1 MTTTRKS
8 PGVDEKID
16 QLEDMVQDALDS
28 AKEGIARAE
37 ESMDKAKEALGDGY
51 GTLRARSAEAYAKAK
66 EYVSDASAALESV
79 REYMG
84 QLYGRSRE
92 AIEELYAKA
101 KVQLEK
107 LSEEIKKG
115 YARIKAKVA
124 EIDPKA
130 IRDDVIDYIQR
141 NPGKTILI
149 ALAVGFT
156 VGFLVRPREA

>member
-1 MTTTRKS
+1 MTATKKS
-8 PGVDEKID
+8 PGVEEKID
-16 QLEDMVQDALDS
+16 QLEEVVQDVLDS

-37 ESMDKAKEALGDGY
+37 ESMDRAKEALGEGY
-51 GTLRARSAEAYAKAK
+51 GTLRTRSAEAYAKAK
-66 EYVSDASAALESV
+66 DYVTDARASLESV

-92 AIEELYAKA
+92 VVEEMYAKA
-101 KVQLEK
+101 KVQLDK
-107 LSEEIKKG
+107 LSDEIKKG
-115 YARIKAKVA
+115 YARLKAKVA

-130 IRDDVIDYIQR
+130 IRDDVVDYIQR

-156 VGFLVRPREA
+156 VGFLLRPREA